1 MSALDLA
8 ALRALAERATP
19 GPWKWGE
26 PHEHARYKEMKSGDV
41 TIFDDGSACDEYT
54 AFVRDEDAAYIAAAH
69 PAAVLSLIT
78 AAERVP
84 ALEAENA
91 RLREALEQTHVGLTT
106 TGMLDPDGILEA
118 IRMRVAAALEP
129 KA

>member
-8 ALRALAERATP
+8 ALRALAERASKGNANP
-19 GPWKWGE
+19 
-26 PHEHARYKEMKSGDV
+26 
-41 TIFDDGSACDEYT
+41 
-54 AFVRDEDAAYIAAAH
+54 AFNPFWPQFSEATS

-91 RLREALEQTHVGLTT
+91 RLREALAE
-106 TGMLDPDGILEA
+106 LEGQASA
-118 IRMRVAAALEP
+118 IRRIGAKPGPQWVTFAGAILGARAALEP
-129 KA
+129 RS